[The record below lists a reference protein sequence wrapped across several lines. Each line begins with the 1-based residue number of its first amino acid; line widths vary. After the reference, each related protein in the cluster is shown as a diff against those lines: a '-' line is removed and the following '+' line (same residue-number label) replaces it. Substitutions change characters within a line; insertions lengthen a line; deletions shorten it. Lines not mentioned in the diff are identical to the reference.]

1 MFCRYSELKIFM
13 NNLSSYCGL
22 VDPRINVSDKRMA
35 KKVTGQLPVAEVE
48 DLRSSPTQKVL
59 SQSDPLDRQGSI

>member
-1 MFCRYSELKIFM
+1 MQIQNTSILESGFYTEWQ
-13 NNLSSYCGL
+13 
-22 VDPRINVSDKRMA
+22 
-35 KKVTGQLPVAEVE
+35 KKVPGQLPVAEIE